1 MCLKHVDSHMLQQ
14 HQSVVQQP
22 NGRHDYVLWTSMV
35 KEVTIGEIADM
46 AAGE

>member
-1 MCLKHVDSHMLQQ
+1 MWIRTCFSNTKS
-14 HQSVVQQP
+14 VQQS